1 MSEPD
6 SLHRL
11 SVLEERWRSDRS
23 PRVFLQLADELRRLG
38 RVARAVEVLRDGL
51 SWHPESVSGWVV
63 LGRLLLDESD
73 ADGAIEA
80 LERALER
87 DPAQLVASRL
97 LTEAWIR
104 IGDGGKAEASLE
116 RARLLSLPDADYEA
130 LAAQVRALALTDA
143 APALAGRP
151 APPATSDPF
160 ELATPSSLPAID
172 LARIGPGRRRWARVA
187 IDAAPFA
194 ALLAPS
200 PRRRAGG
207 IFELLPRA
215 AAAGAPAG
223 RAPSGEAVAG
233 AVAARAD
240 AAPLEVEP
248 ALRAESAAAVVESA
262 REWEPPALPP
272 PLEPVFE
279 PLSIGEEVERETSAE
294 ALASAALGEAP
305 ETVGPPAA
313 PAVVP
318 PAATATLA
326 ALYLAQG
333 HLDEAEAEYR
343 RVLGARPDDEEAL
356 AGLREVR
363 ARRGAPPPLAA
374 PLPAG
379 LTARKLRRLQGLFE
393 GLRARRLQGRVRVS

>member
-104 IGDGGKAEASLE
+104 IGDAGKAEASLE
-116 RARLLSLPDADYEA
+116 RARLLSLPDGDHEA

-143 APALAGRP
+143 TPALGERP
-151 APPATSDPF
+151 APAAASGPF

-233 AVAARAD
+233 
-240 AAPLEVEP
+240 
-248 ALRAESAAAVVESA
+248 AVVESA

-343 RVLGARPDDEEAL
+343 QVLGARRDDEEAL

-379 LTARKLRRLQGLFE
+379 LTARKLRRLQGLYE
-393 GLRARRLQGRVRVS
+393 GLRARRLERRARVS